1 MTEDEW
7 AKVER
12 ALSSPYG
19 AADLRVDGFEVAL
32 RVERLRK
39 LQYTI
44 VVYVN
49 GSWKGTWLRTDC
61 EERRRFFRQVRRS
74 FMTRTRYENWRK
86 AFGKKRAD
94 AERAQARGAYW
105 LPDWTSFG
113 ALRRHMVK
121 NNASIE
127 LVNA

>member
-1 MTEDEW
+1 MTKEEW
-7 AKVER
+7 ATVER
-12 ALSSPYG
+12 ALNFAYG

-32 RVERLRK
+32 RVERIRK

-61 EERRRFFRQVRRS
+61 EERRRFFRPVRRCLMS
-74 FMTRTRYENWRK
+74 RKHYDAWRK
-86 AFGKKRAD
+86 SFGKKRAD
-94 AERAQARGAYW
+94 AERAKASGTFW

-113 ALRRHMVK
+113 ALRRHLVK
-121 NNASIE
+121 NNTSIE
-127 LVNA
+127 LVKA